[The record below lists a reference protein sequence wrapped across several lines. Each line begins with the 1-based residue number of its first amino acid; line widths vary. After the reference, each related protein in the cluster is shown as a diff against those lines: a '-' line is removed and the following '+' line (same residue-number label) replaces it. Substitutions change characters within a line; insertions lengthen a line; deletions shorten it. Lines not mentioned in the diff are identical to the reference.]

1 MKQAGTSKFTY
12 PAEMLPNNDRT
23 KVIMKARE
31 EEQAAREATEKA
43 VSATQV
49 LFKHT
54 HLCKYCRFHFSS
66 FILPLFSFDS

>member
-43 VSATQV
+43 VSATLI
-49 LFKHT
+49 LFKPRSLRIFSVSLFIIFLT
-54 HLCKYCRFHFSS
+54 FSS
-66 FILPLFSFDS
+66 FDS